1 MNSKFKY
8 CLDAGALIVAHR
20 HVYPFDMFGIW
31 WTWIERVI
39 AQDMVFVCE
48 ETFLEI
54 KRGDFLYWWAQEEKK
69 KNPDFARKTGSD
81 EIDKYE
87 RISASYPHLA
97 KANAPLSKADIY
109 IIAHAWETET
119 VVVTEEKPDSQPRP
133 QPKKIPDVCNRLNIP
148 CINLLEFMRREGAS
162 F

>member
-20 HVYPFDMFGIW
+20 HVYPFDMFGSW
-31 WTWIERVI
+31 WSWIERVI
-39 AQDMVFVCE
+39 AYGAVFACE

-54 KRGDFLYWWAQEEKK
+54 ERGDFLYWWAQLEKRK
-69 KNPDFARKTGSD
+69 DSGFVRKTEAA
-81 EIDKYE
+81 EIEKYE
-87 RISASYPHLA
+87 RIIASYPHLGETG
-97 KANAPLSKADIY
+97 APLSMADTY

-119 VVVTEEKPDSQPRP
+119 IVVTEEKRTNSPQPR
-133 QPKKIPDVCNRLNIP
+133 KIPDVCDRLGIP
-148 CINLLEFMRREGAS
+148 CLNLLTFMRREGAS